1 MESRPPRWR
10 APPPGPLPAAWLLG
24 LLLSPWTLQLAGG
37 QLVIHTG
44 PPIMVSLANKAA
56 TFSCN
61 ITYPYTPE
69 FKTFTVGYFYVD
81 LQGQESSET
90 KIHCQPSMGVEN
102 QTCTTKCRVAPTL
115 PSSSATG
122 TYYCSV
128 RWPGSTGRGNGTFI
142 LVRDTGYQ
150 EPPQPLKK
158 LLLFCLIGLLS
169 VLSVLGTALV
179 LWKKK
184 QMQAPPKQL
193 APKSPASSTPP
204 AESLYTALQRRETEV
219 YACMQTEASSPPSS
233 RNILSQE
240 KPHEFENVSEF
251 NDVYENL

>member
-10 APPPGPLPAAWLLG
+10 APPPGPLTAPWLLG
-24 LLLSPWTLQLAGG
+24 WLLSPWTLQLTGG

-44 PPIMVSLANKAA
+44 PPIMVSLANKSVN
-56 TFSCN
+56 FSCN

-69 FKTFTVGYFYVD
+69 FKTFTVGFFYVD
-81 LQGQESSET
+81 LQGQVSSEKKT
-90 KIHCQPSMGVEN
+90 HCQPSMGVEN
-102 QTCTTKCRVAPTL
+102 QTSTTKCQVTPTL

-128 RWPGSTGRGNGTFI
+128 HWRGSVGRGNGTFI

-150 EPPQPLKK
+150 EPPRPPKN
-158 LLLFCLIGLLS
+158 LLFFCFIGLLS
-169 VLSVLGTALV
+169 VLSILGTALV

-184 QMQAPPKQL
+184 QKQAPQKQL
-193 APKSPASSTPP
+193 ARKSPAASAPP

-219 YACMQTEASSPPSS
+219 YACMQTEASSPPPSQ
-233 RNILSQE
+233 NLLSQE
-240 KPHEFENVSEF
+240 KPHAFENVSDF
-251 NDVYENL
+251 NEVYENL